1 MNGPHASTNVRFV
14 SISMHA
20 HNANQTARTQRD
32 EHNVY
37 LARDAAR
44 MRPLGIDTKVDRTA
58 KDLARD
64 TVAEPVA
71 EGLTA
76 SGGRR
81 IRERNSTLDHPE
93 EPSADAA
100 CGSAKEDK
108 PGGAE
113 DVVRVQAC
121 GINYMGG
128 VEQVNTRNDGRRWLE
143 ECTHCSTLRCRT

>member
-1 MNGPHASTNVRFV
+1 MRSQTSEATETSLEASSK
-14 SISMHA
+14 SIQTINAARLSLASRCLEA
-20 HNANQTARTQRD
+20 HGRGTWNIAD
-32 EHNVY
+32 EYNVY
-37 LARDAAR
+37 LARDATR
-44 MRPLGIDTKVDRTA
+44 MRTLGINTEVDRA
-58 KDLARD
+58 SEDLARD

-71 EGLTA
+71 KGLTA
-76 SGGRR
+76 PGRRR
-81 IRERNSTLDHPE
+81 IRERDSTLNHPE

-128 VEQVNTRNDGRRWLE
+128 VE
-143 ECTHCSTLRCRT
+143 

>member
-1 MNGPHASTNVRFV
+1 MYSSTGVRSFRWTLCGGESSEPMNGPHASTNVRFV

-20 HNANQTARTQRD
+20 HNANKTTRTQRD

-37 LARDAAR
+37 LARDTPR

-76 SGGRR
+76 SGG
-81 IRERNSTLDHPE
+81 
-93 EPSADAA
+93 
-100 CGSAKEDK
+100 
-108 PGGAE
+108 
-113 DVVRVQAC
+113 
-121 GINYMGG
+121 
-128 VEQVNTRNDGRRWLE
+128 
-143 ECTHCSTLRCRT
+143 